1 LKLWAKLFNRIMA
14 ADVLVKYKNFP
25 ALEIALDD
33 NSLKHDYKNL
43 LKKNSQHPSISRDPC
58 KYTLEYFSVL
68 TQQAKDILKWD
79 WIRDQYSLNE
89 LVNLHKD
96 IEVYL
101 ANGFKSIAKEHDEL
115 LHELHYALHA
125 IGSKNSR
132 GKWIQ
137 VEWFNDD
144 GFQMPND
151 LIFSTQLEFG
161 DVKLQN
167 PYVGHDPIFVY
178 RQRDFSSIGQTCKF
192 HDLVRPG
199 INIMIRPDRF
209 VVTDFYRTWY
219 NTHAPDW
226 IQQNGWDKI
235 IRYTGWPRVGRVKNL
250 DVLKEIAISPLFEI
264 ESIDVL

>member
-1 LKLWAKLFNRIMA
+1 MA
-14 ADVLVKYKNFP
+14 VDVLVKYKNFP
-25 ALEIALDD
+25 ALEIELDN

-43 LKKNSQHPSISRDPC
+43 LKKNSQQPPISRDPC

-68 TQQAKDILKWD
+68 AQQAKDILKWD
-79 WIRDQYSLNE
+79 WVRDQYSSSE

-101 ANGFKSIAKEHDEL
+101 SSGFQNIPEEHDNL

-125 IGSKNSR
+125 IQSKNSR

-137 VEWFNDD
+137 IEWFNDD
-144 GFQMPND
+144 GFQMPDD
-151 LIFSTQLEFG
+151 LIFSTRLEFG

-199 INIMIRPDRF
+199 INIMIQLDHFNITER
-209 VVTDFYRTWY
+209 YRAWY
-219 NTHAPDW
+219 EIHAPDW
-226 IQQNGWDKI
+226 IQQHGWEKVM
-235 IRYTGWPRVGRVKNL
+235 RYTGWPRVGRVKNL
-250 DVLKEIAISPLFEI
+250 DVLKQIAISPLFEI
-264 ESIDVL
+264 ESVHVLQ

>member
-1 LKLWAKLFNRIMA
+1 MCQLHLRIQ
-14 ADVLVKYKNFP
+14 LVKYKNFP
-25 ALEIALDD
+25 ALEIELDD

-43 LKKNSQHPSISRDPC
+43 LKKNSQQLPISRDPC

-68 TQQAKDILKWD
+68 AQQAKDVLKWD
-79 WIRDQYSLNE
+79 WLRDQYSLTE
-89 LVNLHKD
+89 LVDLHKD

-101 ANGFKSIAKEHDEL
+101 ANGFQSVDAEHDEL

-144 GFQMPND
+144 GVAVPDD
-151 LIFSTQLEFG
+151 LNFSTQLEFG

-178 RQRDFSSIGQTCKF
+178 RQRDFSNIPQTCKF
-192 HDLVRPG
+192 HDLARPG
-199 INIMIRPDRF
+199 INIMIK
-209 VVTDFYRTWY
+209 TDWFTSRDKYRAWY
-219 NTHAPDW
+219 ETHAPEW
-226 IQQNGWDKI
+226 VQHHGWDKVM
-235 IRYTGWPRVGRVKNL
+235 RYTGWPRVGRVKNL
-250 DVLKEIAISPLFEI
+250 DVLKQIATSPLFEI
-264 ESIDVL
+264 ESVDVL